1 MALPGGPLDLPAV
14 SGTNKRIV
22 LDLLSRWS
30 PPRPHCLRKLVSQK
44 KEPKTRKKSV
54 TVTAKVKGTTGC
66 KEEADKCLSG
76 QRDPQG
82 TAPDSGGKT
91 PNLTARNVG
100 QHRATLSFKLK
111 NNCWGRIVQLP

>member
-1 MALPGGPLDLPAV
+1 MERPQ
-14 SGTNKRIV
+14 T
-22 LDLLSRWS
+22 
-30 PPRPHCLRKLVSQK
+30 PPPEKARESEEGAENQQEV
-44 KEPKTRKKSV
+44 V

-82 TAPDSGGKT
+82 TGPDSGSKT
-91 PNLTARNVG
+91 PNLTAQNVG

-111 NNCWGRIVQLP
+111 NNCWGRIVQHVES